1 MVRVSDLR
9 MRDVVNVV
17 DGRRLGMIKDFELD
31 FEVGRIKSI
40 LLPASAKVLGLFGRS
55 EDVEIPW
62 DKILKVGVDVIL
74 VDLPS
79 FTDVRHQNDDVNPRG
94 PGRCDY

>member
-40 LLPASAKVLGLFGRS
+40 LLPTSAKVLGFFGRND
-55 EDVEIPW
+55 DVEIPW

-79 FTDVRHQNDDVNPRG
+79 FTEVRHQNGDELDPR
-94 PGRCDY
+94 GRCD

>member
-9 MRDVVNVV
+9 LRDVVNVV

-40 LLPASAKVLGLFGRS
+40 LLPSSGKILGLFGRNDDL
-55 EDVEIPW
+55 EVPW
-62 DKILKVGVDVIL
+62 DRIMKIGIDVIL

-79 FTDVRHQNDDVNPRG
+79 FTDVRHQNGVDFDPRETG
-94 PGRCDY
+94 E